1 MNFIDIP
8 LDQLREASW
17 NPNQMD
23 EAMLER
29 LRESL
34 RRFDVVTNLVVRPLG
49 GASYEVISGNQRL
62 QVLRELGRESVP
74 CAVVDLDDAN
84 ARLLAQA
91 LNRVQGEDDLGLRAD
106 LLREVLKAL
115 PQEDVLSLLP
125 ETAASL
131 QALASLGQQ
140 DMARHLQ
147 NWQQAQSARLRH
159 LTFQSTPDQM
169 EVIEAA
175 LNELMPLA
183 KGVET
188 GNPNPRGNAL
198 YLLCKSYLEQH
209 RRES

>member
-23 EAMLER
+23 GAMLER

-159 LTFQSTPDQM
+159 LTFQSTPDQLK
-169 EVIEAA
+169 VIEEA
-175 LNELMPLA
+175 LTQVIPRAREIN
-183 KGVET
+183 T

-198 YLLCKSYLEQH
+198 Y
-209 RRES
+209 

>member
-8 LDQLREASW
+8 LEQLREATW

-34 RRFDVVTNLVVRPLG
+34 RRFDMVSNLVVRPLG
-49 GASYEVISGNQRL
+49 EEGFEVISGTQRL
-62 QVLRELGRESVP
+62 EVLRELGWETAP
-74 CAVVDLDDAN
+74 CVVVDLDDAQ

-106 LLREVLKAL
+106 LLREVLKSL
-115 PQEDVLSLLP
+115 PQEEVLSLLP

-131 QALASLGQQ
+131 QALASLGHQ

-159 LTFQSTPDQM
+159 LTFQSTPAQV

-175 LNELMPLA
+175 LNQLMPLA

-188 GNPNPRGNAL
+188 GNPNPRGNARF
-198 YLLCKSYLEQH
+198 LLCKSYLEQQ
-209 RRES
+209 RRIS